1 MIPRGCHTPCCRYFM
16 LFYRLL
22 TAAICTRT
30 PYICYMTHHD
40 IPHTVHEGRNVK
52 RFREMLRIKQEAL
65 AMELGDDW
73 NQKKISQLEQKETI
87 DPAILQQV
95 ADVLKM
101 PVAAFQ
107 TLDEAQTVNII
118 SNTVN
123 NTENATGNSLYS
135 YQPVFNPLERWLQA
149 LEENKRLTE
158 LLLQEKDEKIKL
170 LEKWLGEKGPR
181 LGDVAD
187 F

>member
-1 MIPRGCHTPCCRYFM
+1 
-16 LFYRLL
+16 
-22 TAAICTRT
+22 
-30 PYICYMTHHD
+30 MTHQD

-73 NQKKISQLEQKETI
+73 NQKKISLLEQKETI

-107 TLDEAQTVNII
+107 NLDEDGAMNII
-118 SNTVN
+118 N
-123 NTENATGNSLYS
+123 NTFSDFKDHATVHGANNNSTLN
-135 YQPVFNPLERWLQA
+135 FNVADKWVEA

-158 LLLQEKDEKIKL
+158 LLLKEKDEKIRL
-170 LEKWLGEKGPR
+170 LEGWLKEKG
-181 LGDVAD
+181 
-187 F
+187 